1 MDYEVG
7 DIVKLKKQH
16 PCGSKEWRILRVG
29 ADFRLE
35 CMGCSHQIMIP
46 RKQVEKNTRGLRKER
61 ILRRHFYVPF
71 GEFVHLHMH
80 IFGSQHFITPSS
92 HSFTLKK
99 KKR

>member
-16 PCGSKEWRILRVG
+16 PCGSKEGRILRVG

-46 RKQVEKNTRGLRKER
+46 RKQVEKNIRGLRKE
-61 ILRRHFYVPF
+61 
-71 GEFVHLHMH
+71 E
-80 IFGSQHFITPSS
+80 
-92 HSFTLKK
+92 
-99 KKR
+99 

>member
-46 RKQVEKNTRGLRKER
+46 RKQVEKNTRGLRKNEFSEG
-61 ILRRHFYVPF
+61 HVKVPSENSF
-71 GEFVHLHMH
+71 ICTC
-80 IFGSQHFITPSS
+80 IFLEAS
-92 HSFTLKK
+92 TL
-99 KKR
+99 

>member
-16 PCGSKEWRILRVG
+16 PCGSKDLRILRVG

-46 RKQVEKNTRGLRKER
+46 RKQVEKNTRGLRKKE
-61 ILRRHFYVPF
+61 
-71 GEFVHLHMH
+71 
-80 IFGSQHFITPSS
+80 
-92 HSFTLKK
+92 
-99 KKR
+99 